1 MKKFLTIIPLVI
13 LLCFTFGF
21 QKQGEEVAEEP
32 VVDVEADIRA
42 IKALLDEFDVSL
54 NAGDFERRVSLYYA
68 EDAVRMPP
76 DEPMVKGKA
85 AILAWSKKGAELYTY
100 QLDNV
105 AEDVQVDG
113 DLAFMRGT
121 FSGTLTPK
129 AGGEPITALGKWMAV
144 YKRQVDGSW
153 KCIADIYNSDNPLPP
168 PSPEKE

>member
-1 MKKFLTIIPLVI
+1 MKKLLMIIPLVI
-13 LLCFTFGF
+13 LLCFTFSC
-21 QKQGEEVAEEP
+21 QAYEEKPAVDIEA
-32 VVDVEADIRA
+32 DVEA
-42 IKALLDEFDVSL
+42 IKALIDEFDALL
-54 NAGDFERRVSLYYA
+54 NAGDPEGLVALIYA

-85 AILAWSKKGAELYTY
+85 ALLARRKKGAELYTY

-121 FSGTLTPK
+121 IAGTATPK
-129 AGGEPITALGKWMAV
+129 AGGEPIQVKGKWMAV

-153 KCIADIYNSDNPLPP
+153 KCIADIYNRDNPLPE
-168 PSPEKE
+168 EKD

>member
-13 LLCFTFGF
+13 LLCFTFSC
-21 QKQGEEVAEEP
+21 QQQGEEVAEEP
-32 VVDVEADIRA
+32 VVDVEADV
-42 IKALLDEFDVSL
+42 KALKTLVDEFDAL
-54 NAGDFERRVSLYYA
+54 YNAGDPEGLVALIYA

-85 AILAWSKKGAELYTY
+85 AILARRKKGAELYTY
-100 QLDNV
+100 KIDNV

-121 FSGTLTPK
+121 FAGTATPK
-129 AGGEPITALGKWMAV
+129 AGGEPIPALGKWMAV

-153 KCIADIYNSDNPLPP
+153 KCIADIYNRDNPLPE
-168 PSPEKE
+168 EKE